1 MFGLDIANGLP
12 NVMSTY
18 DPCMVYV
25 YTSKIFYYVK
35 YFVEFTEANDIFKVS
50 ETAYIQFG

>member
-18 DPCMVYV
+18 DPCMAYV